1 MPDYAKITH
10 RYSRRTVTTTVK
22 IPGRPPMSK
31 TWRERK
37 AGEMVL
43 QSDRNWD
50 EEPALAGFCEIAE
63 AAMDFH
69 DECREI
75 L

>member
-22 IPGRPPMSK
+22 LPGKPPMSK

-37 AGEMVL
+37 EGEMVL
-43 QSDRNWD
+43 QSERNWD
-50 EEPALAGFCEIAE
+50 EEPALAGFREIAD
-63 AAMDFH
+63 AAMDIH
-69 DECREI
+69 NECCDV